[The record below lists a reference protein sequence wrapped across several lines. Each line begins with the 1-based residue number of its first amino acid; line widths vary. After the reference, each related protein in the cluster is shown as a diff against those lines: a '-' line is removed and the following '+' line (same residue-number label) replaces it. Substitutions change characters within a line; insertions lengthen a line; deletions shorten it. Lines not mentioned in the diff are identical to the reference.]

1 MDLIHPS
8 KNTVARQIKKQNS
21 TIYDYCKKPT
31 FKNKNTNGLKEW
43 ENVYCIN
50 GCLILLAA

>member
-1 MDLIHPS
+1 MKSRI
-8 KNTVARQIKKQNS
+8 VQIGPNKKQNS
-21 TIYDYCKKPT
+21 IIYDYCKKPT

-50 GCLILLAA
+50 CCLILSAA